1 MNTNNA
7 NRSLIDNKTLGV
19 RRISIPLILMSLASL
34 VVISYF
40 GILIFDR
47 LKPET
52 SPSVV
57 DKTETIEVK
66 PLADKKYTAT
76 ELIDKNGKYVMQVF
90 CRTIEGDVQ
99 ASGVVIGRD
108 MNKNLIVLTN
118 YHVIENLK
126 TNPSGVPSCNV
137 NVEGIG
143 ENEYYYA
150 QPTFYSE

>member
-66 PLADKKYTAT
+66 PLADKKYKAT
-76 ELIDKNGKYVMQVF
+76 ELIDKNGKLTGLITAKSLFNETKYPTSS
-90 CRTIEGDVQ
+90 RDKR
-99 ASGVVIGRD
+99 GR
-108 MNKNLIVLTN
+108 LLVLKSR
-118 YHVIENLK
+118 I
-126 TNPSGVPSCNV
+126 
-137 NVEGIG
+137 GIG
-143 ENEYYYA
+143 PE
-150 QPTFYSE
+150 S